1 MRVSTRKKDVRD
13 VLRDVRDVLPD
24 SVLKQLGEMWYTK
37 KGKENI
43 MFLAVDEMN
52 EALTSYLIKKLKTEK
67 YGKESV

>member
-1 MRVSTRKKDVRD
+1 
-13 VLRDVRDVLPD
+13 
-24 SVLKQLGEMWYTK
+24 
-37 KGKENI
+37 